1 MFKRFSKLNSQFS
14 IFKQSIIM
22 KRHIHPFPFL
32 LVVTL
37 FCLLTGCT
45 KEPVPSP
52 DNHNDE
58 AYITDSVRYA
68 SDHMMA
74 YNFVYPSTDPDGN
87 PVMLSG
93 TITLGDKIV
102 RHQPAKGL
110 ALYNHFTVY
119 RADQC
124 PSRGDLSIQKV
135 MARSPLITISPD
147 YYGFGITESKPQAYC
162 ISAANAQSSVDAL
175 IAARKLLTDMGY
187 CWESHLFNC
196 GYSQGGQTA
205 MGVVRLVAEHY
216 PDIHFDYTF
225 AGAGSYDIPATYRQF
240 ILDSI
245 SGMPSTVISVLLAYN
260 HFFRLG
266 IPRDSIFIEPL
277 LSHIDDWVLSKRYTR
292 QEIDAFVG
300 TLFVADYVTPTM
312 LDLQSSISR
321 RLIAA
326 MQTDNLCQGWT
337 PRPLEPIYL
346 FHNTQDIT
354 VPAVNTTNLYNY
366 LTSHGATNITL
377 DIDDYGSSD
386 VLPAHETGAIYFMMH
401 SVQTI
406 ADILGIEPWSIL

>member
-1 MFKRFSKLNSQFS
+1 MTSGYG
-14 IFKQSIIM
+14 
-22 KRHIHPFPFL
+22 
-32 LVVTL
+32 LVAVA
-37 FCLLTGCT
+37 C
-45 KEPVPSP
+45 
-52 DNHNDE
+52 
-58 AYITDSVRYA
+58 
-68 SDHMMA
+68 
-74 YNFVYPSTDPDGN
+74 
-87 PVMLSG
+87 
-93 TITLGDKIV
+93 
-102 RHQPAKGL
+102 
-110 ALYNHFTVY
+110 
-119 RADQC
+119 
-124 PSRGDLSIQKV
+124 
-135 MARSPLITISPD
+135 
-147 YYGFGITESKPQAYC
+147 
-162 ISAANAQSSVDAL
+162 
-175 IAARKLLTDMGY
+175 
-187 CWESHLFNC
+187 
-196 GYSQGGQTA
+196 
-205 MGVVRLVAEHY
+205 VVRLVAEHY

-225 AGAGSYDIPATYRQF
+225 AGAGSYDIPTTYRQF

-266 IPRDSIFIEPL
+266 
-277 LSHIDDWVLSKRYTR
+277 WVLSKRYTR

-386 VLPAHETGAIYFMMH
+386 VLPAHETGAFYFLMH
-401 SVQTI
+401 SMQSMCQ
-406 ADILGIEPWSIL
+406 ILGIQPWSIL